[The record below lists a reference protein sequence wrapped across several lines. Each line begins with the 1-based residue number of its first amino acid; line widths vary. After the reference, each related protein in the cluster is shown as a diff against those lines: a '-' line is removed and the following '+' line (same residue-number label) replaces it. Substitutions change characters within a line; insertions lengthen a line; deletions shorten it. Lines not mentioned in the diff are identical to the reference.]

1 MSHGSDPWILAMR
14 KSFPAWAKVVSVKGG
29 RVGVIM
35 KTDSGARWSE
45 FELRI
50 HHFPNVIF

>member
-1 MSHGSDPWILAMR
+1 MSHRSDPWILAMR
-14 KSFPAWAKVVSVKGG
+14 KSFAAWAKVVSVKGG
-29 RVGVIM
+29 RVGVITN
-35 KTDSGARWSE
+35 TDSGARWSE